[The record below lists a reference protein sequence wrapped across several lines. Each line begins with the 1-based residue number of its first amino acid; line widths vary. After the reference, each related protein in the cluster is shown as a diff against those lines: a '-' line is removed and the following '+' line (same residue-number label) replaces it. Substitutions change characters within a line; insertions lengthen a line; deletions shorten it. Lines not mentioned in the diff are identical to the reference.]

1 MGTSGELLD
10 FVCKGESTGVTLHS
24 IGSLIT
30 FTSEANEFKITG
42 AAVVIGCKRLEL
54 TVI

>member
-10 FVCKGESTGVTLHS
+10 FVCTGESTGVTLHS

-30 FTSEANEFKITG
+30 FTSEAKEFKITG
-42 AAVVIGCKRLEL
+42 APVATGCKRLEL
-54 TVI
+54 QVI